1 MFAHRL
7 FQNLESL
14 RLQLSSLL
22 RSNPLSI
29 SEIRITQRGPGQ
41 TEWPLPAHRRHVA
54 HRPGGER
61 TICACPAE
69 ADGVRRKSAAASRSE
84 HGTTVLHFK
93 KELNPG
99 KKSMVAQDNTDA
111 DVLDGNQPWKPWKS
125 SGDQFGR
132 SRADKSLPATGDTNP
147 LSPSGLSIGWAP
159 PHPLPVARCGAR
171 IRRQG
176 RPGYPAQPR
185 CRSGWVV
192 SDHLVSSQTGR
203 THSLFLLEKPSL
215 SSLR

>member
-41 TEWPLPAHRRHVA
+41 REWPLPAHRRHVA

-69 ADGVRRKSAAASRSE
+69 ADAVRRKSAAASRSE

-99 KKSMVAQDNTDA
+99 EKSMVAQDNTDA

-147 LSPSGLSIGWAP
+147 LSPKWPIDRLGSTTPA
-159 PHPLPVARCGAR
+159 ARCPLWSQDSAPRATRLPRATTLQVRLGC
-171 IRRQG
+171 Q
-176 RPGYPAQPR
+176 RPPGELT
-185 CRSGWVV
+185 
-192 SDHLVSSQTGR
+192 DR
-203 THSLFLLEKPSL
+203 TNPLSFSLGET
-215 SSLR
+215 